1 MSEISEAEVRRIAE
15 LAHLALDD
23 AEVERMTR
31 ELAAILGY
39 VKQLEKVECEG
50 VAATAHVHLDAMPL
64 RADEAQTSLP
74 RDEVLAQAARAAV
87 DLVHSRGELCCDGTE
102 RPTLAA

>member
-1 MSEISEAEVRRIAE
+1 MAEISEAEVRRIAE

-39 VKQLEKVECEG
+39 VRQLEQVECEG
-50 VAATAHVHLDAMPL
+50 VPATAHVFLEAMPL
-64 RADEAQTSLP
+64 RPDEPAASLP
-74 RDEVLAQAARAAV
+74 RDEVLAQAARTAEAGFAV
-87 DLVHSRGELCCDGTE
+87 PSFVDEG
-102 RPTLAA
+102 